1 MKMKTIM
8 SIIAKAGLPALVILS
23 FTACS
28 WDCPGL
34 PENMPWFIAED
45 YMYQTV
51 SFTNGRDTVS
61 IEYEG
66 VVFENRSDKD
76 VRSDNY
82 GICELSV
89 HQSGVGLSSSYPIH
103 RLGYG
108 LNSFLNHKHDPTGY
122 IFYFDLEDGSGAP
135 SIFPAVSVHPDL
147 IAGGKIDTC
156 MAGNCRV
163 QYLVEWQSLGGMV
176 CNRVLKVSMDRTSF
190 AFVADTMYFADRKG
204 LVQVDFVSE
213 GETWYLIP
221 PEDEAGADVTLQV
234 MEK

>member
-89 HQSGVGLSSSYPIH
+89 HFGQISHADFQARDRADAETDH
-103 RLGYG
+103 RRQTFARG
-108 LNSFLNHKHDPTGY
+108 H
-122 IFYFDLEDGSGAP
+122 EDA
-135 SIFPAVSVHPDL
+135 
-147 IAGGKIDTC
+147 
-156 MAGNCRV
+156 
-163 QYLVEWQSLGGMV
+163 
-176 CNRVLKVSMDRTSF
+176 
-190 AFVADTMYFADRKG
+190 
-204 LVQVDFVSE
+204 
-213 GETWYLIP
+213 
-221 PEDEAGADVTLQV
+221 
-234 MEK
+234 